1 MMFIYV
7 KTGASSQTYTKY
19 ILSIPSSYLPQVYIY
34 FCLTAVFLLF
44 EYFIKISQKKIVS
57 F

>member
-44 EYFIKISQKKIVS
+44 EYFIKIPQKKIVS